1 MMLSLGRRAVAE
13 AIGTAFLLAAVIGSG
28 IMGERLAP
36 GNPAVMLLV
45 NTLATGA
52 ALVALIHA
60 FAPISGAHFNPVV
73 TLALASRYSFL
84 WREVP
89 VYIAAQFLG
98 GLLGTAATHGMFGQ
112 PVFSL
117 SHHERGGL
125 PQLLSEAIATCGLL
139 LVIWGSRRHSM
150 EASTFVVGA
159 YIMAAY
165 WFTSSTS
172 FANPAVTIARMMSD
186 SFTGIRPADVPGFI
200 AAQFLGAGAA
210 TLLSRWLM
218 PHPPKKAG
226 G

>member
-1 MMLSLGRRAVAE
+1 MLLSLWKRAAAE
-13 AIGTAFLLAAVIGSG
+13 AIGTAFLLAAVVGSG
-28 IMGERLAP
+28 IMGERLSA
-36 GNPAVMLLV
+36 GNPAIILLV

-52 ALVALIHA
+52 ALIALIHT

-89 VYIAAQFLG
+89 VYIVAQCLG
-98 GLLGTAATHGMFGQ
+98 AIAGIAATHGMFGQ

-117 SHHERGGL
+117 SHHERGGA

-139 LVIWGSRRHSM
+139 LVIWGSRRHSQ

-159 YIMAAY
+159 YITSAY
-165 WFTSSTS
+165 WFTSSMS

-186 SFTGIRPADVPGFI
+186 TFTGIRPADVPGFI
-200 AAQFLGAGAA
+200 GAQILGAGVA

-218 PHPPKKAG
+218 PHQPKKA
-226 G
+226 

>member
-1 MMLSLGRRAVAE
+1 MMLSLWRRAAAE

-36 GNPAVMLLV
+36 GNPAVILLV

-52 ALVALIHA
+52 ALVALIHS

-73 TLALASRYSFL
+73 TLALASRYSFG

-89 VYIAAQFLG
+89 VYIVAQCLG
-98 GLLGTAATHGMFGQ
+98 GIAGTAAVHGMFGEH
-112 PVFSL
+112 VFSL

-125 PQLLSEAIATCGLL
+125 PRLLSEAIATCGLL
-139 LVIWGSRRHSM
+139 LVTWGCRRHPIES
-150 EASTFVVGA
+150 STFVVGT
-159 YIMAAY
+159 YVMAAY

-200 AAQFLGAGAA
+200 AAQILGAGLG

-218 PHPPKKAG
+218 PHQAKKS
-226 G
+226 